1 MSEKEFKESL
11 KELGIELNTKQ
22 EEQFRKFYQFL
33 IEKNKVMNLTRI
45 IKKDAVYLK
54 HFYDSSTVVK
64 IVDFNKVKT
73 LCDVGSGAGFPG
85 IVLKILYPELEIVL
99 LDALQKRVNYLN
111 ELITYLGLEKIEAIH
126 LRGEEYHKK
135 QFDIVIARAVA
146 SLEKLVPICMPLVQE
161 NGRFIAM
168 KANVSEEKLKAQP
181 ILEKKQIHLDKEI
194 VFHLPKEESIHFFPI
209 QNKVMHHKNNIKM
222 NKGDFSK

>member
-11 KELGIELNTKQ
+11 KELGIELSTKQ

-45 IKKDAVYLK
+45 IEKDDVYLK

-85 IVLKILYPELEIVL
+85 IVLKILYPDLEIVL

-111 ELITYLGLEKIEAIH
+111 ELITYLGFEKIEAIH

-161 NGRFIAM
+161 RGRFIAM

-194 VFHLPKEESIHFFPI
+194 VFHLPKEESIRTLLSYT
-209 QNKVMHHKNNIKM
+209 K
-222 NKGDFSK
+222 